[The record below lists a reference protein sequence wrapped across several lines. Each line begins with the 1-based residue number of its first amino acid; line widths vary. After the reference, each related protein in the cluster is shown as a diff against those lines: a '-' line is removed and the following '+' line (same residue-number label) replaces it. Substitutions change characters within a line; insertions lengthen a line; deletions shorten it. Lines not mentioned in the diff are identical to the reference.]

1 MLISIALSALCSM
14 LEATLLSTPLS
25 FITGL
30 EEQGVKGAARL
41 KKLKQNTDRPISA
54 ILCLN
59 TIANTVGASIVGSLV
74 YEVYGDALVGA
85 FSTVFTLMILFF
97 SEIIPKTIGTSYWRS
112 LALPASSIISGMI
125 FITYPLVWI
134 LEKFTKLI
142 SSRSE
147 QVSVSRED
155 ISAMVSVATEEEE
168 IEKEEKKMIQNILKL
183 DEVTAHEIMTPSVVV
198 EMVPGNMTIREFY
211 ESENTHSR
219 ILIYD
224 EENDEYVTG
233 YVLRQEVLEK
243 MAEDKFDV
251 TLDDIIRPIMTFREE
266 DSVSDIWETLLE
278 KKELLFSMGVDKVE
292 VLDFTRDFSTMTTKE
307 YLLMLIEK
315 YGAKTILI
323 GYDNRMGCD
332 AKCADEVAAV
342 AEGLGLEVVRSV
354 MIPSA
359 GGIAVS
365 STKIRQRIEE
375 GDMDAAASMLGYDY
389 SLHGVVV
396 AGNRLGSTIGFPT
409 ANMQLYEQL
418 KLIPGNGVYFVKV
431 QTLGRCFHGMCN
443 VGFRPTV
450 GSGGSRTMET
460 HIFDFEEDIYG
471 LDIEVT
477 FLRKIRDEIRFDSL
491 EELALQLEKDRGSCM
506 DLI

>member
-1 MLISIALSALCSM
+1 MEEQLIYIIMIASIMLSALCSM

-30 EEQGVKGAARL
+30 EEQGIKGAARL
-41 KKLKQNTDRPISA
+41 KKLKQNPDRPISA

-85 FSTVFTLMILFF
+85 FSTIFTLAILFF

-183 DEVTAHEIMTPSVVV
+183 DEMTAHEIMTPSVVV

-211 ESENTHSR
+211 ESDNTHSR

-243 MAEDKFDV
+243 MAEDKFNM
-251 TLDDIIRPIMTFREE
+251 TLDEIIRPIMTFSEE
-266 DSVSDIWETLLE
+266 DTVADIWEKFLE
-278 KKELLFSMGVDKVE
+278 GKEHISAILDEYGSLRGIVTMEDVIETMLGHEIVD
-292 VLDFTRDFSTMTTKE
+292 
-307 YLLMLIEK
+307 EK
-315 YGAKTILI
+315 
-323 GYDNRMGCD
+323 
-332 AKCADEVAAV
+332 DEVVDMQEYAKEQWEKAQKDMIK
-342 AEGLGLEVVRSV
+342 AE
-354 MIPSA
+354 
-359 GGIAVS
+359 
-365 STKIRQRIEE
+365 
-375 GDMDAAASMLGYDY
+375 D
-389 SLHGVVV
+389 
-396 AGNRLGSTIGFPT
+396 
-409 ANMQLYEQL
+409 
-418 KLIPGNGVYFVKV
+418 
-431 QTLGRCFHGMCN
+431 
-443 VGFRPTV
+443 
-450 GSGGSRTMET
+450 
-460 HIFDFEEDIYG
+460 
-471 LDIEVT
+471 
-477 FLRKIRDEIRFDSL
+477 
-491 EELALQLEKDRGSCM
+491 
-506 DLI
+506 